1 MEYDINSFTKTLKS
15 LLYDFMPLSSEE
27 QHALKHADRNW
38 HMRDLALGNNV
49 IIPLGTDSQYFEIGN
64 ENAEEKAPYYHIL
77 QDAQVIRKK
86 GFGTTKSKGSQ
97 AFVNDPRKRDSGQ
110 VSFTIS
116 TEKKTNRQRLNP
128 YYEYRRNVRG
138 SRSLVGNSTQKVISE
153 DGKITKIN
161 RESNYYLN
169 IHYDYIGRNLEWIV
183 QQLAKTFNM
192 TLGRTKLDF
201 SEEYKSWIKDYEESL
216 DWGSDT

>member
-1 MEYDINSFTKTLKS
+1 MEYDINSFTRYLKEM
-15 LLYDFMPLSSEE
+15 LYESMPCDKNNV
-27 QHALKHADRNW
+27 HARKHPDRNW
-38 HMRDLALGNNV
+38 HMRELALGHNIVMSIGEN
-49 IIPLGTDSQYFEIGN
+49 QKYFEIGN
-64 ENAEEKAPYYHIL
+64 EESELKAPYYHIL
-77 QDAQVIRKK
+77 QDAQVIRKA
-86 GFGTTKSKGSQ
+86 GRGTTKSKGSQ
-97 AFVNDPRKRDSGQ
+97 AFVNDPRKRDYGQ